1 MNVEDLRAL
10 PERAVVDADVCI
22 VGSGPAGLTIARE
35 LNGSGLKVLV
45 LESGGRDREPWS
57 EALNTIESV
66 GAPRVMDQA
75 LVRNRVL
82 GGSSATWAGRAAT
95 FDELDFAAREWVP
108 FSGWPI
114 TRAELEPYFVRSMQH
129 LGLAVADNNQPS
141 LVDLVAAKYARL
153 DRQMFRQYAWTYSR
167 HDASSSDVM
176 RFGPQALNSR
186 LDDVRCFVHATV
198 THIDTSETGD
208 TVTRLQVHAPDRRCR
223 WVTARLVVLCGGAI
237 ENARL
242 LLASNRVLEGG
253 VGNGHDVVG
262 RFLMDHPRG
271 PVGHFAP
278 ADSLAVQRLFG
289 DFRLKG
295 NAATTTGAVAPI
307 AGPAQLTPGFALS
320 PEIQESERMLNCAM
334 WISGHLSDDDPLD
347 SARDLVR
354 LRRPVQS
361 LRNVLGHPRMV
372 TENMKRVL
380 FDGRLALRSMS
391 TVELQCIVEQR
402 PDRDSRITL
411 SERTDALG
419 VPLSVIDWR
428 IGDQEARTVRWASIG
443 FAGEMRRLGLP
454 VPVLL
459 AMITD
464 EDATFHLPDVAH
476 PSGTTRMSL
485 DPCTGVVDVN
495 CAVHGVDGLFVAGS
509 SVFPTNGHAN
519 PTQMIVAMAV
529 RLADHLKAELDR
541 RSPIASVGAGVFDH
555 VARMGDPGLEP
566 GTSSL
571 SGTPAVG
578 P

>member
-1 MNVEDLRAL
+1 MNVQDLRVL
-10 PERAVVDADVCI
+10 PEGAVVDADVCI

-35 LNGSGLKVLV
+35 LNGSEAKVLV
-45 LESGGRDREPWS
+45 LESGGRDREGWS

-66 GAPRVMDQA
+66 GAPRVMDQT

-95 FDELDFAAREWVP
+95 FDELDFAVREWVP
-108 FSGWPI
+108 FSGWPL
-114 TRAELEPYFVRSMQH
+114 TRAGLEPYFVRSMPH

-141 LVDLVAAKYARL
+141 LIDLVAAEYPRF
-153 DRQMFRQYAWTYSR
+153 DRRMFRPYAWTYSR
-167 HDASSSDVM
+167 HDASSSEVM
-176 RFGPQALNSR
+176 RFGPRALNSQ

-198 THIDTSETGD
+198 THIDTSETGN
-208 TVTRLQVHAPDRRCR
+208 TVTRLQVHAPDGRRR
-223 WVTARLVVLCGGAI
+223 WVTARLVVLCAGAI

-242 LLASNRVLEGG
+242 LLASNRIVDGG
-253 VGNGHDVVG
+253 VGNTHGVVG

-278 ADSLAVQRLFG
+278 GDSLAVQRLFG
-289 DFRLKG
+289 DFRLKS
-295 NAATTTGAVAPI
+295 NAPTTTGSAFSPI
-307 AGPAQLTPGFALS
+307 VGTAQLTPGFALS
-320 PEIQESERMLNCAM
+320 PGIQESEQMLNCSM
-334 WISGHLSDDDPLD
+334 WISGELSDDDPLD

-361 LRNVLGHPRMV
+361 LRNVVGRPRMV
-372 TENMKRVL
+372 TEGVKRVL
-380 FDGRLALRSMS
+380 FDGRLALRSIPI
-391 TVELQCIVEQR
+391 VELQCIVEQR

-411 SERTDALG
+411 SERNDALG
-419 VPLSVIDWR
+419 VPLSVVDWR
-428 IGDQEARTVRWASIG
+428 ISDHEARTVRWASTR

-464 EDATFHLPDVAH
+464 EHATFHLPDVAH

-485 DPCTGVVDVN
+485 DPSTGVVDVN

-529 RLADHLKAELDR
+529 RLADRLKAELNR
-541 RSPIASVGAGVFDH
+541 RPYVAGV
-555 VARMGDPGLEP
+555 
-566 GTSSL
+566 
-571 SGTPAVG
+571 GTPGSATSWH
-578 P
+578 PPREA